1 MTTPRLGV
9 GVASLGGYLYAVGG
23 SDGDTP
29 LASAERWVRAM
40 HAMAYIVA
48 ALVYIHTYMHT
59 CTRTYRYDPA
69 KDEWSV
75 VCPMTVPRKHLGA
88 AVLDGL
94 LFAVGGRNQATELS
108 SVEK

>member
-1 MTTPRLGV
+1 MFDIVCQTVLCRYDPKSNKWHQVSSMTTPRLGV

-59 CTRTYRYDPA
+59 YI
-69 KDEWSV
+69 
-75 VCPMTVPRKHLGA
+75 
-88 AVLDGL
+88 
-94 LFAVGGRNQATELS
+94 QI
-108 SVEK
+108 